1 MGLGEGWEFTRKCH
15 LIPGQPFSPQKRGA
29 ILKFRKTVITHY
41 LEIFRSGTW
50 WCQNLQL
57 VRTMHYF
64 TEALTAGRSLPALLS
79 LQSAGSTTS
88 CPHTHPP
95 RIWVTSGQILLQKP
109 SNSCKSIIYLFV
121 LRQVRQHVQVLT
133 YVKKTT
139 HIPFFRGIQYINISF
154 VSVQKRPVTISL
166 LTRRALF

>member
-1 MGLGEGWEFTRKCH
+1 MCH
-15 LIPGQPFSPQKRGA
+15 LVSGQTLSPQKKRGYYTKIQETA
-29 ILKFRKTVITHY
+29 ITHY

-50 WCQNLQL
+50 WCQNLRL
-57 VRTMHYF
+57 TCAMHYF
-64 TEALTAGRSLPALLS
+64 TEALTAGRSLPAVLS

-95 RIWVTSGQILLQKP
+95 RIWVMSGQILLQKP

-154 VSVQKRPVTISL
+154 VSVQKRPITVSL
-166 LTRRALF
+166 LAKRALF

>member
-1 MGLGEGWEFTRKCH
+1 M
-15 LIPGQPFSPQKRGA
+15 PGQPLSPPQKRCYTKIQETA
-29 ILKFRKTVITHY
+29 ITHY

-57 VRTMHYF
+57 VCAMHYF
-64 TEALTAGRSLPALLS
+64 MEALIAGRSLPAVLS

-88 CPHTHPP
+88 CPHAHAP
-95 RIWVTSGQILLQKP
+95 RIWVMSGQILLQKP

-154 VSVQKRPVTISL
+154 VSVQKRPITVSL
-166 LTRRALF
+166 LAKRALF

>member
-1 MGLGEGWEFTRKCH
+1 MS
-15 LIPGQPFSPQKRGA
+15 GQPLSPPKKRCYTKIQETA
-29 ILKFRKTVITHY
+29 ITQY

-50 WCQNLQL
+50 WCQSLQL
-57 VRTMHYF
+57 TCAMHYL
-64 TEALTAGRSLPALLS
+64 TEALTAGRSLPAVLS
-79 LQSAGSTTS
+79 LHSAGSTTS

-95 RIWVTSGQILLQKP
+95 RIWVMSGQILLQKP
-109 SNSCKSIIYLFV
+109 SNSCKSIIYLFM

-154 VSVQKRPVTISL
+154 VSVQKRPITVSL
-166 LTRRALF
+166 LAKRALF